1 MQALL
6 DHFSYK
12 AAVISLV
19 SLKKGLKGRH
29 ASYRRPTY
37 AT

>member
-19 SLKKGLKGRH
+19 SAKNGLSVRH
-29 ASYRRPTY
+29 TSY
-37 AT
+37 